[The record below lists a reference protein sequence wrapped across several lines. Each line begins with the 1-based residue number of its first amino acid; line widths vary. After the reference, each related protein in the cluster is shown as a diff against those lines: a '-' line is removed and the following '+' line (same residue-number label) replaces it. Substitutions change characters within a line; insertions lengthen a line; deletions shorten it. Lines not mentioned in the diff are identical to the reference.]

1 MPGLQR
7 LMILPL
13 ATSKAAK
20 TANHLPRSINIFLGL
35 VLSAIGLT
43 IRPFQRGPSSADSPL
58 TPSSSGL
65 ALPITDSKGSSRLG
79 SPASCYGL
87 GVVTNCVA
95 RRSGGGISKA
105 MDDAGGRVG
114 GATEDEPGDLAIG
127 LSLLLGL
134 FAQIGDI
141 FAILR
146 AVTNIL
152 IAGGAGPDTIGFNVM
167 LITAGA
173 IVVATGAGRRYGIDA
188 TRWPSA
194 RFLRL
199 LT

>member
-1 MPGLQR
+1 MELPEVEATPRFELQIRALSEIRLDAMMNMEQPSDIRHGSAAVVWLRVISSLAWLDSALIGKDAKLSATFLSGEGL
-7 LMILPL
+7 
-13 ATSKAAK
+13 AK
-20 TANHLPRSINIFLGL
+20 TVAEKFMHTA
-35 VLSAIGLT
+35 V
-43 IRPFQRGPSSADSPL
+43 
-58 TPSSSGL
+58 TPSVATL
-65 ALPITDSKGSSRLG
+65 LQN
-79 SPASCYGL
+79 
-87 GVVTNCVA
+87 VVVPHA
-95 RRSGGGISKA
+95 QVFAILIGF
-105 MDDAGGRVG
+105 
-114 GATEDEPGDLAIG
+114 GDLAIG

-134 FAQIGDI
+134 FARIGGI

-173 IVVATGAGRRYGIDA
+173 IVIATGTGRRYGIDA
-188 TRWPSA
+188 VLLRRWPSA